1 MKNFY
6 MFNNGFFN
14 VLNKNNI
21 KWWENIDPDKHKFFV
36 DDHNISMR
44 FLEICSEKF
53 AERFLKNYA
62 KR

>member
-21 KWWENIDPDKHKFFV
+21 KWGDNINPDKHKFFV
-36 DDHNISMR
+36 DGYNISMR
-44 FLEICSEKF
+44 FLEIYSEKF

>member
-14 VLNKNNI
+14 VLNKGNI
-21 KWWENIDPDKHKFFV
+21 NWWDNIDPDKHKFFV
-36 DDHNISMR
+36 DDHNISIR
-44 FLEICSEKF
+44 SLEIYSEKF